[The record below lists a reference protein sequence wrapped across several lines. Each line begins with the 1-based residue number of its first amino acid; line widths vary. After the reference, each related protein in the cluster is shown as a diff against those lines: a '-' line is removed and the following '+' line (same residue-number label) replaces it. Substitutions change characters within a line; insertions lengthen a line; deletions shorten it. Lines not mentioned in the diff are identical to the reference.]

1 MKQVELDLVEA
12 PFVNPNLRGV
22 PCINTH
28 VVVYRVRG
36 WTFTTQPMS
45 EASAMLCLADFGFA
59 NPQIKFAATMRKLP

>member
-1 MKQVELDLVEA
+1 MQGDLNFEA
-12 PFVNPNLRGV
+12 STPVKP

-28 VVVYRVRG
+28 VVVYKVRG

-45 EASAMLCLADFGFA
+45 ETSAMLCLADFGFA